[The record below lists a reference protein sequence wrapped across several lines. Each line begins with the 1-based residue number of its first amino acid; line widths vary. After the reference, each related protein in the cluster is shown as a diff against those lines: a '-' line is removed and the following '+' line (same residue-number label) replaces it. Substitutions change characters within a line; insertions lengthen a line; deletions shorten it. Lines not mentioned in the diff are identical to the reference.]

1 MSDNKDYYEILGIK
15 RSASPQEIK
24 EAYLYWVNILHPDRM
39 GKMPERIQ
47 LQAEEDLKKVNEA
60 YGVLS
65 DPRKRAQ
72 YDKKTGISVDV
83 EVSSYPEAR
92 VKGKPKLEIY
102 PKTIFFDRALPYVKQ
117 QGVFFIRNV
126 GGEYS
131 KIMISTPPQWIK
143 IIQTKPIYPDKKLPM
158 QIDIEAI
165 ATDWGKTISSKIK
178 VRLDESEASVKIE
191 LRTRKKH

>member
-39 GKMPERIQ
+39 GKMPERIR
-47 LQAEEDLKKVNEA
+47 LQAEEDLKKVNTA
-60 YGVLS
+60 YRVLS

-72 YDKKTGISVDV
+72 YNKNTGVSVDV
-83 EVSSYPEAR
+83 EVGSYPEAK

-117 QGVFFIRNV
+117 KGVFFIRNV

-131 KIMISTPPQWIK
+131 KITISTPPQWIK
-143 IIQTKPIYPDKKLPM
+143 IIQTKSIYPDRKLPM

-165 ATDWGKTISSKIK
+165 ATDWGKPISSKIK

>member
-24 EAYLYWVNILHPDRM
+24 EACLYWVNILHPDRM
-39 GKMPERIQ
+39 GKMPERIR

-60 YGVLS
+60 CGVLS
-65 DPRKRAQ
+65 DTRKRAQ
-72 YDKKTGISVDV
+72 YDRKIGVSVDA
-83 EVSSYPEAR
+83 EVGGYPEAK

-102 PKTIFFDRALPYVKQ
+102 PKTIFFDKALPYVQ
-117 QGVFFIRNV
+117 QKGIFFIRNV

-131 KIMISTPPQWIK
+131 KIMISTPPEWIK
-143 IIQTKPIYPDKKLPM
+143 IIQTKSIYPDRKLPM
-158 QIDIEAI
+158 QIDIGAI

-178 VRLDESEASVKIE
+178 VRLDETEASVTIK
-191 LRTRKKH
+191 LHTRKKH